1 MGYQIGRAPSGVP
14 AHEVGWSPEHTSGT
28 IFDPTGGD
36 VNIEMGG
43 GNGGGAYGRGA
54 VSSRDPQFPNHAWKR
69 LADAV
74 TAANPETP
82 TDPTDPTSPT
92 TPTTPSTPS
101 TPETAPTT
109 ISGLAGNVASSFVSG
124 QVSSLLGV
132 LGIGDSPGFLAA
144 GSQLGQNIKKPGD
157 KDDKDDEKK
166 LDPKRG
172 DLNQKKGDAKK
183 LREAEDKVTDAEAS
197 LKIAKQKLA
206 ETEANPKSQESSNM
220 AARTRV
226 DKLERELGQARA
238 DLAALKSQTARAS
251 GLGNRT
257 FDRGGVADGLGFLRK
272 ATPKPE
278 RVLSPRQTESFE
290 QMVRSN
296 FQSGIGTDEV
306 LARLDRLI
314 SLTES
319 VYENGL
325 GETNNYFPDYG
336 SAREDAAAVRRDTK
350 QRAMLGGL

>member
-1 MGYQIGRAPSGVP
+1 
-14 AHEVGWSPEHTSGT
+14 
-28 IFDPTGGD
+28 
-36 VNIEMGG
+36 
-43 GNGGGAYGRGA
+43 
-54 VSSRDPQFPNHAWKR
+54 
-69 LADAV
+69 
-74 TAANPETP
+74 
-82 TDPTDPTSPT
+82 
-92 TPTTPSTPS
+92 
-101 TPETAPTT
+101 
-109 ISGLAGNVASSFVSG
+109 
-124 QVSSLLGV
+124 
-132 LGIGDSPGFLAA
+132 
-144 GSQLGQNIKKPGD
+144 
-157 KDDKDDEKK
+157 
-166 LDPKRG
+166 
-172 DLNQKKGDAKK
+172 
-183 LREAEDKVTDAEAS
+183 
-197 LKIAKQKLA
+197 
-206 ETEANPKSQESSNM
+206 M